1 LFSWEFIPEEN
12 ASKPTVGR
20 SSGGCHDD
28 FTTVGEAEP
37 YVGKHVPKG
46 DVSQWFA
53 SRRWFFAC
61 PSYAFER

>member
-20 SSGGCHDD
+20 SSGVCHDD

-46 DVSQWFA
+46 DVSQRSQALRLLRA
-53 SRRWFFAC
+53 SELIIFC
-61 PSYAFER
+61 